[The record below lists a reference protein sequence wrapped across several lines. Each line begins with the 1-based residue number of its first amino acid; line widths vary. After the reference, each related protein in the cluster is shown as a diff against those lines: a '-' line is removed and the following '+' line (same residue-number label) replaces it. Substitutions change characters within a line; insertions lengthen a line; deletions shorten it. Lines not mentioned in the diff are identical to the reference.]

1 MLSILIPVY
10 NYNVVPLVEALQK
23 NMQGL
28 NIPYEIIV
36 FNDASSSFLNENL
49 VLKEKQNVVYEILEE
64 NIGRS
69 KIRNLL
75 AKKAK
80 YEWLLFLDSDV
91 IPTNTTFISDYLPFI
106 NTEVKVV
113 YGGILYSEKKPEK
126 EKLLRWIYGKERES
140 LPFNIRS
147 KKPYISFLTLNFLVH
162 KSIFEKVSFNESI
175 PNLRHEDT
183 LFSYN
188 LKQQQ
193 IPIFHINNPVYHLG
207 LDTFENAIQ
216 KENEALLALKNLLDR
231 NLIAFDYLK
240 ISRLF
245 HIIKRC
251 QLVIFIGLIH
261 NRISSLMINNL
272 ASSQPSL
279 FIYDL
284 YRLGYL
290 CKLYTKK

>member
-10 NYNVVPLVEALQK
+10 NFNVVPLVEALQK
-23 NMQGL
+23 NIQGV

-36 FNDASSSFLNENL
+36 FNDASSSFLIENIA
-49 VLKEKQNVVYEILEE
+49 LKEKQNVVYEILEE

-126 EKLLRWIYGKERES
+126 EKLLRWIYGKEREA

-216 KENEALLALKNLLDR
+216 KENEALLALKNLLDH

-261 NRISSLMINNL
+261 NRISSFMIHNL

>member
-91 IPTNTTFISDYLPFI
+91 IPTNTTFISDYLPSI

>member
-23 NMQGL
+23 DIQGL

-36 FNDASSSFLNENL
+36 FNDSSTLFLTKNQA
-49 VLKEKQNVVYEILEE
+49 LKEKQNVVYEILDE

-91 IPTNTTFISDYLPFI
+91 LPTNTTFISNYLPFI
-106 NTEVKVV
+106 NTEIKVV
-113 YGGILYSEKKPEK
+113 YGGIVYSEKKPEK
-126 EKLLRWIYGKERES
+126 DKLLRWIYGKEREA
-140 LPFNIRS
+140 LPFDIRS

-162 KSIFEKVSFNESI
+162 KSIFEKVCFNVTL

-183 LFSYN
+183 LFSYDLN
-188 LKQQQ
+188 LQQ
-193 IPIFHINNPVYHLG
+193 IPILHTNNPVYHLG
-207 LDTFENAIQ
+207 LDTFDIALK
-216 KENEALLALKNLLDR
+216 KENEALLALKNLLDE
-231 NLIAFDYLK
+231 NLIAYDYLK
-240 ISRLF
+240 ISRIFHLIKSFLLVKLF
-245 HIIKRC
+245 AY
-251 QLVIFIGLIH
+251 IH
-261 NRISSLMINNL
+261 DKASSSMIQNL
-272 ASSQPSL
+272 ASSKPSL
-279 FIYDL
+279 FIYDF

-290 CKLYTKK
+290 CSLYYSK

>member
-49 VLKEKQNVVYEILEE
+49 VLKEKQNVVYEILDE

-75 AKKAK
+75 AKKAN

-91 IPTNTTFISDYLPFI
+91 IPANTTFISDYLPFI